1 MVDSIVTKRRNT
13 PASQQHKAVI
23 SAQTRDLAMGNGL
36 GMAHECLLALR
47 DIGEHYAQSPFS
59 DETMRAFVLDWS
71 TSAADGAS
79 CVADI
84 LDPNQKDGPV
94 GAERNRLLG
103 VHTHAE
109 KSSETMK
116 RLHDFFYK
124 DHGAHLQAMD
134 HGAIGNLILGMV
146 KPAGIHLERAIKLL
160 GYDGGGYTSFT
171 SEFPEAASILSE
183 AEPASV
189 SHATESAVKKHGAAA
204 DAILE
209 AHGTLL
215 ALRDLGKQMDVWP
228 CQLFTLGSAMMPMTA
243 KVEADLE
250 AVEKALPQDAP
261 KDAMVNIGLAN
272 ARAESMSFMA
282 KHLIYAGSA
291 EYDNQEEDN
300 KEHLLACFGGC
311 IDALVFRIG
320 FYLDRACDVIDAQSS
335 KIALDE

>member
-1 MVDSIVTKRRNT
+1 MADSIVTKRRNT

-36 GMAHECLLALR
+36 GMAHECLLALL

-59 DETMRAFVLDWS
+59 NETMRGFVLDWS

-84 LDPNQKDGPV
+84 LDPTGDGPV
-94 GAERNRLLG
+94 GAERHLLLN

-124 DHGAHLQAMD
+124 DEGRHLQAMERETV
-134 HGAIGNLILGMV
+134 GNLILGMV
-146 KPAGIHLERAIKLL
+146 KPAGIHLERGIKLL
-160 GYDGGGYTSFT
+160 DPDRAGFDAFI
-171 SEFPEAASILSE
+171 SEFGGESIT
-183 AEPASV
+183 ATEPAAVSRAPESV
-189 SHATESAVKKHGAAA
+189 AATKYDAAA

-209 AHGTLL
+209 SHGTLL
-215 ALRDLGKQMDVWP
+215 ALRDLAKQMDVWP

-272 ARAESMSFMA
+272 ACAESMSFMA
-282 KHLIYAGSA
+282 EHLIYAGSA

>member
-13 PASQQHKAVI
+13 HASPQHKAVI
-23 SAQTRDLAMGNGL
+23 SAQTRDRVMGNGFS
-36 GMAHECLLALR
+36 MAHSCLLALL
-47 DIGEHYAQSPFS
+47 DIGENYGQSPFS
-59 DETMRAFVLDWS
+59 AETMRS
-71 TSAADGAS
+71 TVIDFAEPASTGAADA
-79 CVADI
+79 I
-84 LDPNQKDGPV
+84 
-94 GAERNRLLG
+94 EYTTRLLPRERE
-103 VHTHAE
+103 ALQPIE
-109 KSSETMK
+109 KEAGKASDTIK

-134 HGAIGNLILGMV
+134 PGAIGNLILGMV

-272 ARAESMSFMA
+272 ACAESMSFMA

-311 IDALVFRIG
+311 MDALVFRIG